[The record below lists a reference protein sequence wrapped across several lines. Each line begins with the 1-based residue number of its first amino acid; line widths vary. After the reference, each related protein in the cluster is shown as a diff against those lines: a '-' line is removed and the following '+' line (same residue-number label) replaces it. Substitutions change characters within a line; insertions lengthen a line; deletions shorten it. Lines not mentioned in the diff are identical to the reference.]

1 MNLNMNWSLR
11 READIDAFLASTREK
26 FVGFA
31 VRGDRRSMAGLPA
44 PLTESLAVLE
54 RHLYVPLAEAQV
66 ARESELLKYP
76 LSKVSS
82 RTSAYAYA

>member
-1 MNLNMNWSLR
+1 MNWSLR